1 MKKFLSTLAVLAICF
16 LTANAAS
23 YENRTVTVN
32 TDDSG
37 VVTSVDVTFTDYA
50 LLTIVSASDISCSN
64 GSTYAPVS
72 GTFGVENNNTL
83 KFTKGTDAEMPDGE
97 YYITIYAGAIRW
109 RAGFNTAVNT
119 DQIDIFFNVGE
130 GGSGSGLSFENYS
143 VATTT
148 NSDGAVNK
156 VMVTFH
162 DFEYV
167 GTNSSE
173 DIICFKY
180 GGLGDIREGVVS
192 ADGSDTL
199 TFTPAE
205 PLEAGQFTLL
215 ISAEAM
221 YGADENFVNHDNPD
235 DIYVNFTVEEGQ
247 GGGGGGGQDFTFNNF
262 EVNTTE
268 NEAGAVT
275 QVQVTFTGFP
285 FMSTLSKDD
294 IYCMNGETWEYV
306 QGTIAVTYNDNNIT
320 FTPNSPITA
329 GGEYVLVFPAG
340 SICGYDASWMTE
352 YPNNDDV
359 VARFNVAGGDEP
371 GGDLMEFT
379 ATPAEGKV
387 TSLKDIVLNFP
398 NCNSMDVNDSYGVSV
413 IYNGDQNLNVN
424 PLKATGKNVTIS
436 LKDEQTLAGEYRVII
451 AVEAIC
457 AYTSDEYLDN
467 PDPIV
472 LIYNIEGETEVYD
485 FSFTTDPDNSEYLS
499 SIDKI
504 DFTFPHLDDISCF
517 SENVKI
523 TLGETEITDYSII
536 SEMNKL
542 KLTFGE
548 AITAE
553 DGLVNLKVEFPALC
567 LSGTV
572 NGETAANANNYQVI
586 FKLAPALRTDLTLA
600 LNSATKPNEN
610 NEISLTK
617 QISAFFFLSPEPNLI
632 PTEGT
637 ENNVTLKEDE
647 GEFEASARLAEAY
660 GWNID
665 TTSYFMADFGKEPV
679 YNGPYTLTV
688 DAEAFCDE
696 VWMVN
701 HNFGR
706 VNEEI
711 VFHFNIVDGQTSGL
725 DEVQMAE
732 DKKCEI
738 YTIDGIRLNNS
749 VEALPAGLYI
759 INGKKVSIK

>member
-1 MKKFLSTLAVLAICF
+1 MKKLLSTLAVTAICF

-32 TDDSG
+32 TDESG

-83 KFTKGTDAEMPDGE
+83 RFTPGADAEMPDGE
-97 YYITIYAGAIRW
+97 YYITIYGEAIRW

-130 GGSGSGLSFENYS
+130 GGSGSDLSFENYS

-148 NSDGAVNK
+148 NTDGAVTK
-156 VMVTFH
+156 VLVTFH

-173 DIICFKY
+173 DIICLKY
-180 GGLGDIREGVVS
+180 GGMGDVRDGVVS
-192 ADGSDTL
+192 ADGTDTL
-199 TFTPAE
+199 SFTPAE
-205 PLEAGQFTLL
+205 PLEAGEYTLL

-221 YGADENFVNHDNPD
+221 YGADESYVNHNNPD
-235 DIYVNFTVEEGQ
+235 DIYVDFTVEEGQ
-247 GGGGGGGQDFTFNNF
+247 GGGSGQDFTFNHF

-294 IYCMNGETWEYV
+294 IYCMKNDDTWAYV

-329 GGEYVLVFPAG
+329 GGEYLLVFPAG
-340 SICGYDASWMTE
+340 SICGYDDSWSTE

-359 VARFNVAGGDEP
+359 VARFNVAGSDEP
-371 GGDLMEFT
+371 VGDLMEFT

-387 TSLKDIVLNFP
+387 TSLKDIVLEFP
-398 NCNSMDVNDSYGVSV
+398 NCNSMDINDSTGVSV
-413 IYNGDQNLNVN
+413 IYNGDQNLDVN
-424 PLKATGKNVTIS
+424 PLKATGKKVTIS

-451 AVEAIC
+451 AAEAIC
-457 AYTSDEYLDN
+457 AYSSNDYLDN

-472 LIYNIEGETEVYD
+472 LLYNIEGESEVYD
-485 FSFTTDPDNSEYLS
+485 FSFTTDPDNSEYLA

-504 DFTFPHLDDISCF
+504 DFTFPNLDYISCF
-517 SENVKI
+517 TENVKI

-548 AITAE
+548 ALTAE
-553 DGLVNLKVEFPALC
+553 DGVVNLKVVFPAGC
-567 LSGTV
+567 LSGSV
-572 NGETAANANNYQVI
+572 DGGTAANANNYQAI
-586 FKLAPALRTDLTLA
+586 FKLAPALRTDVTLA

-610 NEISLTK
+610 NEISLNK

-637 ENNVTLKEDE
+637 EHNVTIKQDE
-647 GEFEASARLAEAY
+647 GEFEASARLAQAY

-665 TTSYFMADFGKEPV
+665 TTSYFMADFGKEPE
-679 YNGPYTLTV
+679 YNGPYTVTV

-696 VWMVN
+696 VWMAN

-706 VNEEI
+706 VNQEI
-711 VFHFNIVDGQTSGL
+711 VFHFNIVDGKTSGL
-725 DEVQMAE
+725 DEVEIAE
-732 DKKCEI
+732 SKKCEI
-738 YTIDGIRLNNS
+738 YTIDGIRLYNS
-749 VEALPAGLYI
+749 VEDLPAGLYI